1 MNEYGG
7 ARGDPPLII
16 THEPLNR
23 FASNL
28 EGNSAEAWEYFQ
40 LEWIKNHEV
49 PRKASSLIFS
59 LTHVKIK

>member
-1 MNEYGG
+1 MNEHGG

-28 EGNSAEAWEYFQ
+28 EGNSAEAWEYF
-40 LEWIKNHEV
+40 
-49 PRKASSLIFS
+49 
-59 LTHVKIK
+59 